1 MKVKEEF
8 KNNDYLA
15 DPILIEA
22 YLTIPL
28 LANSKVMHLS
38 LKAEAKLSVLCRYV
52 HPLVELLK
60 NDRINVRVY

>member
-1 MKVKEEF
+1 MKFKEEL
-8 KNNDYLA
+8 KNIDDLA
-15 DPILIEA
+15 GPILIEA
-22 YLTIPL
+22 YLTEPL

-38 LKAEAKLSVLCRYV
+38 LKAEAKFSVLCRYV